1 MATIKDVAKE
11 AKVSIATVSLV
22 VHKHNRISPETSKRV
37 NKAIKK
43 LNYHPSRS
51 GRRLVSKK
59 TGNVGFIL
67 TEDHFLRSEPFY
79 TRIFLGTE
87 FEARNYEYY
96 ILLTTIPSDYN
107 EKSHLPR
114 FILEKNIDGVI
125 IAGKVPSYMIDQ
137 IEKYDLPIAIVDYYP
152 PSNEYPVVLI
162 DNTSGGITATQFLIK
177 KNHKNIG
184 FIAGDI
190 DHPSIYDR
198 FRGYKMAMDAAG
210 IQFSE
215 SNYVVDEN
223 YTSRENGYNAAKKL
237 LELNNDVTAIFACN
251 DAMAIGVM
259 QYLKEKG
266 IAVPKDIS
274 VIGFDDVEADLSL
287 DPPLSTVRVPKYEMG
302 IEVMKLMAELLKDKD
317 STKKKILVSVEL
329 IDRGSVTVCSEK
341 ITMPA

>member
-11 AKVSIATVSLV
+11 ANVSIATVSLV
-22 VHKHNRISPETSKRV
+22 VHKHERISVETSKRV

-51 GRRLVSKK
+51 GRRLVSQK

-67 TEDHFLRSEPFY
+67 TDDHFLRSEPFY

-107 EKSHLPR
+107 EKSHPPR
-114 FILEKNIDGVI
+114 LILEKNIDGVI
-125 IAGKVPSYMIDQ
+125 IAGKVPPYVISQ
-137 IEKYDLPIAIVDYYP
+137 IENYNLPIAFVDYYP
-152 PSNEYPVVLI
+152 PTNEYPVVLI
-162 DNTSGGITATQFLIK
+162 DNTSGGLTATQFLIK

-190 DHPSIYDR
+190 DHPSINER
-198 FRGYKMAMDAAG
+198 FRGYKMAMENAG
-210 IQFSE
+210 LEYSTL
-215 SNYVVDEN
+215 NYVIDEN
-223 YTSRENGYNAAKKL
+223 YTARENGYSAAKKL
-237 LELNNDVTAIFACN
+237 LEMNSSVTAIFACN
-251 DAMAIGVM
+251 DAMAIGIM

-266 IAVPKDIS
+266 ISIPDDIS

-302 IEVMKLMAELLKDKD
+302 IEVMKLMAEMLKNEDA
-317 STKKKILVSVEL
+317 TKKKILIPVEL
-329 IDRGSVTVCSEK
+329 IDRGSVSELNVK
-341 ITMPA
+341 MIIPA